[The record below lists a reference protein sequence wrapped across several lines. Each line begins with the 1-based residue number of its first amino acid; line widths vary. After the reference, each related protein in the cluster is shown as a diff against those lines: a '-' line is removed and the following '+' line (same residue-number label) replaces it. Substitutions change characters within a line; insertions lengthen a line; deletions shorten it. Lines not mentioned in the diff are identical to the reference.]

1 MNLSQLKKPKSKRSK
16 KRVGRGQGS
25 GHGKTAGR
33 GTKGAKSRSGF
44 SKNPG
49 FQGGDIS
56 FIRKMPKRG
65 MSRGSKQ
72 NRMRHIKEFYVPINV
87 AALNIFDDNTT
98 VTKEL
103 LVEKKLIK
111 SIKNKVKIL
120 GTGDLKKKLIIEV
133 DLFSKSAI
141 EKIEKI
147 GGEHKEVINV

>member
-1 MNLSQLKKPKSKRSK
+1 MNLSQLKKPKSKRLK

-56 FIRKMPKRG
+56 FIRKLPKRG
-65 MSRGSKQ
+65 MSKGSKQ
-72 NRMRHIKEFYVPINV
+72 NRMRHIKVIYIPINV
-87 AALNIFDDNTT
+87 SALNIFDDNTT

-103 LVEKKLIK
+103 LIENHLIK
-111 SIKNKVKIL
+111 SLKNKVKIL
-120 GTGDLKKKLIIEV
+120 GTGDLKKKLIIEA
-133 DLFSKSAI
+133 DLFSKTAV
-141 EKIEKI
+141 EKIKKL
-147 GGEHKEVINV
+147 GGEHKEVVNV